1 MSGESGET
9 GRVGT
14 SSCLEALA
22 SCLQGLGFNR
32 LGLAKATA
40 ATATVALRE
49 KQSLPGELQ
58 DAKAGAVAHAADP
71 VVDAPALAAAPAR
84 RRQVAKQVR
93 EPVRQAEVSV
103 PFVPRED
110 PASRPF
116 WCGRWPGARND
127 YEGEAGFRFLV
138 HLDCEVTALGRPC
151 EPPLMEAAAVSL
163 WHAASQDLLASI
175 SVGPASRVEGSYA
188 WERLPEAIVLRPG
201 HEYRLTLRCR
211 ANMQDR
217 WSDAT
222 CAAEE
227 AAAESWAA
235 LASFLGGACKNANG
249 FPSRTDGDLR
259 RPGIVNFK
267 ALLRP
272 SNEPAL
278 RDVGREAFA
287 RSLAASAAAE
297 ARAGDEVESRLA
309 ALAGLVALFVD
320 EIRLPAMALLG
331 AEEELQLIAASAAA
345 CSPSGALELA
355 GCGIF
360 DSRALCQEMS
370 RTARRSGLDAGLLL
384 VGALTGEVLGLC
396 LRPRAPQ
403 PLRFEGT
410 GRPLQAWE
418 LAEQLQGGLA
428 LVRTSTE
435 VVAYPA
441 QKAPGLRL
449 KL

>member
-1 MSGESGET
+1 MSGGT
-9 GRVGT
+9 GDGGA
-14 SSCLEALA
+14 SSRCLEALA
-22 SCLQGLGFNR
+22 SCLQGLGG
-32 LGLAKATA
+32 LGLARAT
-40 ATATVALRE
+40 ALRE
-49 KQSLPGELQ
+49 QSLPEKVQ
-58 DAKAGAVAHAADP
+58 DAKAGAAVAHTADP
-71 VVDAPALAAAPAR
+71 VVDAPAFAAPAR
-84 RRQVAKQVR
+84 RRKVAKQVR
-93 EPVRQAEVSV
+93 EPVRQVDPSPEGLSV

-138 HLDCEVTALGRPC
+138 NLDCEVTALGRPC

-201 HEYRLTLRCR
+201 QEYRLTLRCR

-360 DSRALCQEMS
+360 DSRAL
-370 RTARRSGLDAGLLL
+370 L
-384 VGALTGEVLGLC
+384 
-396 LRPRAPQ
+396 
-403 PLRFEGT
+403 F
-410 GRPLQAWE
+410 
-418 LAEQLQGGLA
+418 
-428 LVRTSTE
+428 
-435 VVAYPA
+435 
-441 QKAPGLRL
+441 
-449 KL
+449 